1 MKKRSVKVKRNTKRN
16 LKRTTKRATKR
27 NTKRKTKKVKKVR
40 GKGLV
45 NWAIKNVPFEMH
57 IPGYQYCGPGT
68 KLNKR
73 LARNDPGI
81 NPLDRACKEH
91 DISYSKFKNTDQRN
105 IADKILAERAWQR
118 VKASDSSLSERAAGL
133 AITNIMKTKA
143 MMGMGMGNVSSL
155 FSRKTQIPAY
165 GCSSNL
171 KAAIKMKRKK
181 ATRAKT
187 TSTKQKKSTKK
198 TKKLTAKAIFREAK
212 ARAKEAIKKKGV
224 RTIDKAAQVAEKAAI
239 TSVGQIF
246 KKNKQSPISPQDV
259 EKELR
264 IIPVPKQGAALP
276 LIPIFAGLS
285 ALGALMGGSASIANA
300 ALSASR
306 AKKDLSE
313 AQRHNQTMESI
324 ELGKNSNTGSG
335 LFLRPYKKGLGLYL
349 TPDPS
354 KNM

>member
-1 MKKRSVKVKRNTKRN
+1 MKKQSVKVKRAT
-16 LKRTTKRATKR
+16 KRTTKRATKCATKR
-27 NTKRKTKKVKKVR
+27 AIKRATKRKTKKVKKIR

-45 NWAIKNVPFEMH
+45 NWAIKNIPFEMH

-68 KLNKR
+68 KLKER
-73 LARNDPGI
+73 LARGDPGI

-91 DISYSKFKNTDQRN
+91 DISYSKFKDTEQRN
-105 IADKILAERAWQR
+105 IADRILAEKAWQR
-118 VKASDSSLSERAAGL
+118 VKASDSNLSERAAAL

-143 MMGMGMGNVSSL
+143 SMGMGLGKVSSL
-155 FSRKTQIPAY
+155 FSRKSQIPGY

-171 KAAIKMKRKK
+171 KAAVKMNRKK
-181 ATRAKT
+181 ATT
-187 TSTKQKKSTKK
+187 TTQKKSPKK
-198 TKKLTAKAIFREAK
+198 IKKLTAKAIFREAK
-212 ARAKEAIKKKGV
+212 ASAKEAIKKKGV

-239 TSVGQIF
+239 TSVGRIF

-259 EKELR
+259 ENELR

-300 ALSASR
+300 AVSASK

-313 AQRHNQTMESI
+313 AQRHNQTMEAI
-324 ELGKNSNTGSG
+324 ALGKNSNTGSG

>member
-1 MKKRSVKVKRNTKRN
+1 MSHRSST
-16 LKRTTKRATKR
+16 AI
-27 NTKRKTKKVKKVR
+27 RKTKNIKKIC

-45 NWAIKNVPFEMH
+45 NWAIKHIPFEMH

-68 KLNKR
+68 KLQER

-91 DISYSKFKNTDQRN
+91 DISYSKGKDTTHRN
-105 IADKILAERAWQR
+105 IADKILAEKAWQR
-118 VKASDSSLSERAAGL
+118 AKSSDASISERAAAL

-143 MMGMGMGNVSSL
+143 MLGMGLGKISNV
-155 FSRKTQIPAY
+155 FSPKNTKKGY

-171 KAAIKMKRKK
+171 KAGIKKNRKRASSGK
-181 ATRAKT
+181 TRKT
-187 TSTKQKKSTKK
+187 TTKQRRMKKKS
-198 TKKLTAKAIFREAK
+198 KKLTAKAIFRVAKAK
-212 ARAKEAIKKKGV
+212 AREAIKKKRV
-224 RTIDKAAQVAEKAAI
+224 RTVDKAAQVAEKAAI
-239 TSVGQIF
+239 TEVGRIF
-246 KKNKQSPISPQDV
+246 KKNKQSPISPLEV

-300 ALSASR
+300 ALSTSR
-306 AKKDLSE
+306 AKKNFGE
-313 AQRHNQTMESI
+313 AQRHNQTMEAI
-324 ELGKNSNTGSG
+324 ALGKNSNTGSG
-335 LFLRPYKKGLGLYL
+335 LFLRPYKAGLGLYL
-349 TPDPS
+349 TPEPP